1 MELKQWLVKNNQSQR
16 SFSFKLGIH
25 WRHLSHILKGT
36 RHPSV
41 KLAFKIEKLTNGE
54 VSALELLKRK
64 EESWEEL
71 YDKCDADGKL

>member
-1 MELKQWLVKNNQSQR
+1 MKLKTWLLNNRIYQR
-16 SFSFKLGIH
+16 EFAYSLGIH
-25 WRHLSHILKGT
+25 WQHLNGVVNGS

>member
-1 MELKQWLVKNNQSQR
+1 MKLKTWLHENSISQR
-16 SFSFKLGIH
+16 QFAVDLGVH
-25 WRHLSHILKGT
+25 WQHLNGVVNGS